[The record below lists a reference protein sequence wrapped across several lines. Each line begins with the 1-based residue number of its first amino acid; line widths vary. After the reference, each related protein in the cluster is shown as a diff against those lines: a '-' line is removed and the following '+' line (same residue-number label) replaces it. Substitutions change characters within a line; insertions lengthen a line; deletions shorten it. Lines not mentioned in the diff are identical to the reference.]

1 MTDVLEQMTQIYD
14 LQVSSVYDRL
24 ERIDRNLFPNENRSI
39 FLKDQQSFLSAMTD
53 NSSEQILFMKESGQV
68 MTTSGEEY
76 YLDTQTSSLSKLQQN
91 KPIAQSVTWN
101 VDRSKAVSWWRLPV
115 PPIPWMGSSSLP
127 LAFCM
132 TAAERLPCSGSG

>member
-1 MTDVLEQMTQIYD
+1 MTDVLAQMTQIYD

-101 VDRSKAVSWWRLPV
+101 VDMQKQSCFLV
-115 PPIPWMGSSSLP
+115 
-127 LAFCM
+127 
-132 TAAERLPCSGSG
+132 AAPCSPYTVDGKQFTAIGILYDRS

>member
-1 MTDVLEQMTQIYD
+1 MTQIYD

-101 VDRSKAVSWWRLPV
+101 VEKQSCFLV
-115 PPIPWMGSSSLP
+115 
-127 LAFCM
+127 
-132 TAAERLPCSGSG
+132 AAPCSPYTVDGKQFTAIGILYDGS